1 MLSQPTQSP
10 PSVWHAAAASRL
22 RSEPLDS
29 LTALYDRASGQ
40 THLLAPPMPE
50 ILAALAGSPAT
61 VPELLTRL
69 ATDFDLSADGD
80 ASAAIEARLQELA
93 ALGLVER
100 R

>member
-10 PSVWHAAAASRL
+10 PSVWHAAAAIRS

-29 LTALYDRASGQ
+29 LTALYDRMSGQ

-50 ILAALAGSPAT
+50 IFAALAPSPAT
-61 VPELLTRL
+61 VPDLLTRL
-69 ATDFDLSADGD
+69 AASFDLSAEGD
-80 ASAAIEARLQELA
+80 ASAAIEAHLQELA